1 MKLSGS
7 TLPAR
12 FLGKLSVYAFQ
23 KFHGEGSIMTIDRME
38 CVVVGA
44 GTAAAAIARRL
55 AIAGREVML
64 IARRD
69 RDLDDA
75 GRPTPAIGWPEPV
88 EAPIL
93 ERPGTRRADLCSHG
107 VPALKSY
114 CQINGIPFATTG
126 QLIIARN
133 ATEMKLLGDLKAR
146 LGDRSDVELLDASTV
161 ATMERSLKCA
171 GALLAGQAGIV
182 DGDALRLGLRI
193 DAENR
198 GAFVTE
204 DSRLITAYPMGRGFE
219 LDLAGQPGELTTL
232 RCEFLINAAEA
243 PEAYHTASRIDGMR
257 PHLPSGTPP
266 GSTGKRYHL
275 EGTAPFGRL
284 VVPGCRGAKASAL
297 FFPGF
302 HGESWM
308 DVAAPRDENAD
319 WEIQTANSHGIR
331 GLINVFGMDERKETA
346 AALALGDVVI
356 DGLTG
361 RTNRASHPLI
371 IHTGLVTA

>member
-1 MKLSGS
+1 
-7 TLPAR
+7 
-12 FLGKLSVYAFQ
+12 
-23 KFHGEGSIMTIDRME
+23 MTIDRME

-75 GRPTPAIGWPEPV
+75 GHPIPGIGWPEPV

-93 ERPGTRRADLCSHG
+93 ERPGTRRAELCSLG

-126 QLIIARN
+126 QLVVARN
-133 ATEMKLLGDLKAR
+133 ETEMKLLGALKAR
-146 LGDRSDVELLDASTV
+146 IGDSPDAELLGASTV
-161 ATMERSLKCA
+161 AGMERSLKCA
-171 GALLAGQAGIV
+171 GALLASEAGTV
-182 DGDALRLGLRI
+182 DGEALRLSLRI

-204 DSRLITAYPMGRGFE
+204 DSRLIAAYPMARGFE

-232 RCEFLINAAEA
+232 RCEVLINAAEA
-243 PEAYHTASRIDGMR
+243 AEAYQAASRIDGMK
-257 PHLPSGTPP
+257 PHLPSGTPV
-266 GSTGKRYHL
+266 STGKRYHL